1 MGDTQASLKT
11 GHLRGA
17 PLARA
22 LGVEIAE
29 RAAAAGAAGRPPCL
43 AVIVAGDDPAAHAY
57 AESKGRTAS
66 KLAIDYRVVSVPAA
80 AGQAGLIAA
89 VDRLGD
95 DPAVHGIMIDLPVAA
110 GMDAEAAMDR
120 IDRLKD
126 VDGLTPAN
134 LGLLQLNREA
144 EAIVAATPAACV
156 RLAEETGPLAG
167 RRVTVVGRGRSVG
180 RGLIPMLVNRDA
192 TVTVCHSRT
201 RDLAAAVGGA
211 ELVFVAAGR
220 PGLVGAAMLAPGQVV
235 IDAGI
240 NMAGDGIVGDVDPAG
255 LDGLLAAYTPVPG
268 GVGSLTSTLIFAN
281 LLRAMDLQAAA
292 GGPAG

>member
-1 MGDTQASLKT
+1 MGDGQAAIQT
-11 GHLRGA
+11 RHLRGA
-17 PLARA
+17 PVAEDLRGA
-22 LGVEIAE
+22 IAE
-29 RAAAAGAAGRPPCL
+29 RAAAAAAAGRPPRL
-43 AVIVAGDDPAAHAY
+43 AVIVAGDDPAALAY
-57 AESKGRTAS
+57 AESKGRIAA
-66 KLAIDYRVVSVPAA
+66 KLAIGFEVVPVATA

-89 VDRLGD
+89 VDRLNGD
-95 DPAVHGIMIDLPVAA
+95 DGVHGVMIDLPVPP

-134 LGLLQLNREA
+134 LGLLQLDREA
-144 EAIVAATPAACV
+144 EAIVAATPAACI

-180 RGLIPMLVNRDA
+180 RALAPMLVNRDA

-201 RDLAAAVGGA
+201 RDLADAVRRA
-211 ELVFVAAGR
+211 EVVFVAAGR
-220 PGLVGAAMLAPGQVV
+220 PGLVGAGMLAAGQVV

-240 NMAGDGIVGDVDPAG
+240 NLVGGRVVGDVDPAG

-268 GVGSLTSTLIFAN
+268 GVGSLTSTQIFAN
-281 LLRAMDLQAAA
+281 LLRAMDLQSAA
-292 GGPAG
+292 GD